1 MEIVHNFFKIISR
14 NLIRI
19 LINTVFLAS
28 SCFFSVNFIIVLF
41 QKALFEWVVAIF
53 AIFIE
58 IYFQYSLYLAE
69 KRKQEGK
76 RWAARGLKF
85 QYLLIYVLIYCH
97 LSGLGFFLTEIQSA
111 NVILRRQEI
120 VESSNINRIN
130 QIDREIE
137 TLNLHLEKEAE
148 TGFGRRSESIARRI
162 DELRKERET
171 LIQSFEESSQVADAK
186 VVKNSFR
193 ALADAFGSSENFL
206 QLIVFETIMAII
218 YIGLYVTR
226 WRPEELLGIQRTEK
240 SFKLPQN
247 KTSKKKESFKESFSK
262 SFKES
267 SRKTSQEEN
276 FPESFEQSFPGTS
289 ESLAPKVL
297 ITEKNFSDSL
307 SSPKPQ
313 SEWERFVRASIRES
327 GNLNS
332 AKRVSMLTGIPIER
346 CLEYRKRL
354 EAMTID
360 GELVVE
366 TVQGGSRVRFDRDV
380 ILERVREAEKR
391 AIEIIAARQ

>member
-1 MEIVHNFFKIISR
+1 MEIVHNSFKIISR

-148 TGFGRRSESIARRI
+148 TGFGRRSESITKRM
-162 DELRKERET
+162 DELKKERET
-171 LIQSFEESSQVADAK
+171 LVERFNETSGTSQVKDATT
-186 VVKNSFR
+186 VKNSFQG
-193 ALADAFGSSENFL
+193 LAEAFRVSENFL

-226 WRPEELLGIQRTEK
+226 WMPEGQEA
-240 SFKLPQN
+240 
-247 KTSKKKESFKESFSK
+247 
-262 SFKES
+262 KES
-267 SRKTSQEEN
+267 SRVEEKFRHKACQSSPESSNEKFQTSPKSSDRKFQSSPETLTPKVSGSPKTSFTQK
-276 FPESFEQSFPGTS
+276 ESP
-289 ESLAPKVL
+289 PKLQTV
-297 ITEKNFSDSL
+297 
-307 SSPKPQ
+307 PRPQ
-313 SEWERFVRASIRES
+313 SEWERFVRASIRDS
-327 GNLNS
+327 GSLNS
-332 AKRVSMLTGIPIER
+332 VKRVSMLTGIPLDR
-346 CLEYRKRL
+346 CLDYRKRL
-354 EAMTID
+354 EAMTIG
-360 GELVVE
+360 GEPVVE
-366 TVQGGSRVRFDRDV
+366 TTQGVSRAKFEKEV
-380 ILERVREAEKR
+380 ILERVRG
-391 AIEIIAARQ
+391 AI

>member
-1 MEIVHNFFKIISR
+1 M
-14 NLIRI
+14 
-19 LINTVFLAS
+19 
-28 SCFFSVNFIIVLF
+28 
-41 QKALFEWVVAIF
+41 
-53 AIFIE
+53 
-58 IYFQYSLYLAE
+58 
-69 KRKQEGK
+69 
-76 RWAARGLKF
+76 
-85 QYLLIYVLIYCH
+85 
-97 LSGLGFFLTEIQSA
+97 
-111 NVILRRQEI
+111 
-120 VESSNINRIN
+120 
-130 QIDREIE
+130 
-137 TLNLHLEKEAE
+137 NLHLEKEAE

-247 KTSKKKESFKESFSK
+247 KTSKKKESFFKSFKESFSK

-267 SRKTSQEEN
+267 SRKTSQEES

>member
-1 MEIVHNFFKIISR
+1 MLDFLYRFFKAICR
-14 NLIRI
+14 NFIRA
-19 LINTVFLAS
+19 LINAVFLAS

-41 QKALFEWVVAIF
+41 QNAIFDKVVAVF

-76 RWAARGLKF
+76 KWAARGLKI
-85 QYLLIYVLIYCH
+85 QYFLIYVCIYCH
-97 LSGLGFFLTEIQSA
+97 LSGLGFFLTEVQST
-111 NVILRRQEI
+111 NVVLRRQEF
-120 VESSNINRIN
+120 VETANMDRIK
-130 QIDREIE
+130 QIDQEFA
-137 TLNLHLEKEAE
+137 TLNAHLIKEAE
-148 TGFGRRSESIARRI
+148 SGYGRRSESITKRM
-162 DELRKERET
+162 DELKKERET
-171 LIQSFEESSQVADAK
+171 LVERFNETSGTSQVKDATT
-186 VVKNSFR
+186 VKNSFR
-193 ALADAFGSSENFL
+193 GLAEAFRVSENFL

-226 WRPEELLGIQRTEK
+226 WMPEGQEA
-240 SFKLPQN
+240 
-247 KTSKKKESFKESFSK
+247 
-262 SFKES
+262 KES
-267 SRKTSQEEN
+267 SRVEEKFRHKARQSSPESSN
-276 FPESFEQSFPGTS
+276 EKFQGSPESFDGKLQ
-289 ESLAPKVL
+289 
-297 ITEKNFSDSL
+297 
-307 SSPKPQ
+307 SSPGSFEKPQ

-332 AKRVSMLTGIPIER
+332 AKRVSMLTGIPIDR
-346 CLEYRKRL
+346 CLKYRKRL

-391 AIEIIAARQ
+391 AIEIIAARVSIPHR